1 MKHKRLSAILS
12 AVLMLPAML
21 QFSMPASAAKVKTLG
36 DVNADGTVNISDG
49 VALSRYVAK
58 WDGITIDKDAA
69 DLNQDGEIKK
79 EDVTILLRYLVGWD
93 GYDKQ
98 IISWDAADLDGDGK
112 VTAKDKAIINRYLAG
127 WTGYDEYFE

>member
-58 WDGITIDKDAA
+58 WDGITIDKDAHIERREA
-69 DLNQDGEIKK
+69 HRTEQETDPLHIILRIK
-79 EDVTILLRYLVGWD
+79 
-93 GYDKQ
+93 
-98 IISWDAADLDGDGK
+98 
-112 VTAKDKAIINRYLAG
+112 
-127 WTGYDEYFE
+127 